1 MGTFFVYILKTSICL
16 TGFYLFYR
24 LLLSKETFHRFNR
37 VALLGILLLSLLI
50 PFCEITVPK
59 ESEVQQT
66 LVTIEQILTLADHV
80 PQTEVQA
87 LPSSMPLWLPVLL
100 CIYLL
105 GILFFLG
112 RNLYSLFHM
121 LRLLHGG
128 RQEKLEK
135 GITLIIHDKNIAPFS
150 WMKYVVISEKDLQEN
165 SKEIL
170 IHEMAHVH
178 NRHSIDLLI
187 SDICIIFQWFTP
199 ASWLLKQELQN
210 IHEYEADETVIRQGV
225 NAKQY
230 QLLLIKKAVGTR
242 LYSMANSFN
251 HSKLKKRITMMLKEK
266 SSPWARLKY
275 LYVLPVA
282 AIAVT
287 AFARPEVSNKV
298 EEISSVK
305 VNDLAAIVETK
316 MTESV
321 GDTMKPADVK
331 YVPTEV
337 RKQLKGTP
345 VFEVVEEMP
354 EFPGGGMSALMSY
367 LKDNMRY
374 PASAKEKG
382 TQGRVTVQFVVD
394 KDGSIKEPKLLR
406 SVDKDMDAEALR
418 LISNMPKWKPGR
430 QKGQPVA
437 VKYTVPVMFS
447 LDDDKLEKTSSAN
460 GITVEGYAGNG
471 KEPLYIVDGKEVTP
485 SVMSALDPD
494 KIERVTVLK
503 DKSATELYGEKGK
516 NGVLLI
522 TLKQGTPGIVIRRDK
537 EVTENAKVQHNGS
550 LDLTKTIYIDGEKV
564 DLGTK
569 TIDDLIPAENIESIE
584 VKKEAGGKGE
594 IYIATKK
601 TKAVEKTSVQG
612 NMKVEGKVVDEQGEP
627 IIGAAV
633 LIEGTTTGSV
643 TDVNGNFVLSVPSKD
658 AVLVASYIG
667 MATSKVKAQS
677 KLTIT
682 LKNE

>member
-37 VALLGILLLSLLI
+37 IALLGILLLSLLI
-50 PFCEITVPK
+50 PFCEITVPE

-66 LVTIEQILTLADHV
+66 LLTIEQILTLADHV

-87 LPSSMPLWLPVLL
+87 LPSSIPLWLLVLL

-187 SDICIIFQWFTP
+187 SDICIIFQWFNP

-210 IHEYEADETVIRQGV
+210 IHEYEADETVIRQGI

-266 SSPWARLKY
+266 SSPWARMKY

-282 AIAVT
+282 AITLT
-287 AFARPEVSNKV
+287 AFARPEISN
-298 EEISSVK
+298 ELNEISTIK
-305 VNDLAAIVETK
+305 VNDITSILDAKGVNNSLTAVDTAQKIAI
-316 MTESV
+316 TES
-321 GDTMKPADVK
+321 TFRSIQ
-331 YVPTEV
+331 TEDSV
-337 RKQLKGTP
+337 QRK
-345 VFEVVEEMP
+345 
-354 EFPGGGMSALMSY
+354 
-367 LKDNMRY
+367 
-374 PASAKEKG
+374 
-382 TQGRVTVQFVVD
+382 TQH
-394 KDGSIKEPKLLR
+394 
-406 SVDKDMDAEALR
+406 
-418 LISNMPKWKPGR
+418 
-430 QKGQPVA
+430 
-437 VKYTVPVMFS
+437 FS
-447 LDDDKLEKTSSAN
+447 LTREKVKATSFPLTI
-460 GITVEGYAGNG
+460 GQITFQDSCTSTIPEIPVLFIVNG
-471 KEPLYIVDGKEVTP
+471 KEVSVD
-485 SVMSALDPD
+485 SVKMLDPN
-494 KIERVTVLK
+494 KIETITILR
-503 DKSATELYGEKGK
+503 DKYAITQYGEKGK
-516 NGVLLI
+516 DGVVSITYTSGSPDKKVTSYKLADGTTIYLESEKSTSDSYTI
-522 TLKQGTPGIVIRRDK
+522 IHAKDTSSFKTVELKGEARFKIVEKDSIIEYQVTSDTLKY
-537 EVTENAKVQHNGS
+537 
-550 LDLTKTIYIDGEKV
+550 YIQ
-564 DLGTK
+564 
-569 TIDDLIPAENIESIE
+569 
-584 VKKEAGGKGE
+584 KKE
-594 IYIATKK
+594 
-601 TKAVEKTSVQG
+601 EK
-612 NMKVEGKVVDEQGEP
+612 
-627 IIGAAV
+627 
-633 LIEGTTTGSV
+633 
-643 TDVNGNFVLSVPSKD
+643 
-658 AVLVASYIG
+658 
-667 MATSKVKAQS
+667 
-677 KLTIT
+677 
-682 LKNE
+682 

>member
-87 LPSSMPLWLPVLL
+87 LPSSIPLWLPVLL

-187 SDICIIFQWFTP
+187 SDICIIFQWFNP

-230 QLLLIKKAVGTR
+230 QLLLIKKAVTR

-266 SSPWARLKY
+266 SSPWARMKY

-282 AIAVT
+282 AITLT
-287 AFARPEVSNKV
+287 AFARPEISN
-298 EEISSVK
+298 ELNEISTIK
-305 VNDLAAIVETK
+305 VNDITSILDAKEVNNSLMAVDTAQKTVI
-316 MTESV
+316 TESTFKSTLPE
-321 GDTMKPADVK
+321 DSIQSKT
-331 YVPTEV
+331 
-337 RKQLKGTP
+337 QHFFLK
-345 VFEVVEEMP
+345 M
-354 EFPGGGMSALMSY
+354 
-367 LKDNMRY
+367 
-374 PASAKEKG
+374 
-382 TQGRVTVQFVVD
+382 
-394 KDGSIKEPKLLR
+394 
-406 SVDKDMDAEALR
+406 
-418 LISNMPKWKPGR
+418 
-430 QKGQPVA
+430 
-437 VKYTVPVMFS
+437 
-447 LDDDKLEKTSSAN
+447 EKTKATSVPLKI
-460 GITVEGYAGNG
+460 GQITLQDSCISTIPEIPVLFIVNG
-471 KEPLYIVDGKEVTP
+471 KEVSVD
-485 SVMSALDPD
+485 SVKMIDPN
-494 KIERVTVLK
+494 KIETITILK
-503 DKSATELYGEKGK
+503 DKYAITQYGEKGK
-516 NGVLLI
+516 EGVVSI
-522 TLKQGTPGIVIRRDK
+522 TYTS
-537 EVTENAKVQHNGS
+537 GS
-550 LDLTKTIYIDGEKV
+550 PD
-564 DLGTK
+564 
-569 TIDDLIPAENIESIE
+569 
-584 VKKEAGGKGE
+584 KKE
-594 IYIATKK
+594 
-601 TKAVEKTSVQG
+601 TSY
-612 NMKVEGKVVDEQGEP
+612 KLAD
-627 IIGAAV
+627 
-633 LIEGTTTGSV
+633 GTTVYLESETSTTGSY
-643 TDVNGNFVLSVPSKD
+643 TIIHSKD
-658 AVLVASYIG
+658 
-667 MATSKVKAQS
+667 TSSLRTVKLKGEARFKIVEKDSIIEYQVTS
-677 KLTIT
+677 DT
-682 LKNE
+682 LKYGIQKKKEK

>member
-37 VALLGILLLSLLI
+37 IALLGILLLSLLI
-50 PFCEITVPK
+50 PFCEITIPE

-66 LVTIEQILTLADHV
+66 LLTIEQILTLADHV

-87 LPSSMPLWLPVLL
+87 LPSSIPLWLPVLL

-187 SDICIIFQWFTP
+187 SDICIIFQWFNP

-210 IHEYEADETVIRQGV
+210 IHEYEADETVIRQGI

-266 SSPWARLKY
+266 SSPWARMKY

-282 AIAVT
+282 AITLT
-287 AFARPEVSNKV
+287 AFARPEISN
-298 EEISSVK
+298 ELNEISTIK
-305 VNDLAAIVETK
+305 VNDITSILDAKEVNNSLTAVDTAQKTVI
-316 MTESV
+316 TESTFRSTLPE
-321 GDTMKPADVK
+321 DSIQSKTPHFFLKTEKVK
-331 YVPTEV
+331 ATSVP
-337 RKQLKGTP
+337 LKIGQITLQDSCISTTSEIP
-345 VFEVVEEMP
+345 VLFIV
-354 EFPGGGMSALMSY
+354 
-367 LKDNMRY
+367 
-374 PASAKEKG
+374 
-382 TQGRVTVQFVVD
+382 
-394 KDGSIKEPKLLR
+394 
-406 SVDKDMDAEALR
+406 
-418 LISNMPKWKPGR
+418 
-430 QKGQPVA
+430 
-437 VKYTVPVMFS
+437 
-447 LDDDKLEKTSSAN
+447 
-460 GITVEGYAGNG
+460 NG
-471 KEPLYIVDGKEVTP
+471 KEVSAD
-485 SVMSALDPD
+485 SVKIIDPN
-494 KIERVTVLK
+494 KIETITILK
-503 DKSATELYGEKGK
+503 DKYAITQYGEKGK
-516 NGVLLI
+516 EGVVSI
-522 TLKQGTPGIVIRRDK
+522 TYTSGSPDKKVTSYKLADGTTVYLKS
-537 EVTENAKVQHNGS
+537 E
-550 LDLTKTIYIDGEKV
+550 
-564 DLGTK
+564 
-569 TIDDLIPAENIESIE
+569 
-584 VKKEAGGKGE
+584 
-594 IYIATKK
+594 
-601 TKAVEKTSVQG
+601 TS
-612 NMKVEGKVVDEQGEP
+612 
-627 IIGAAV
+627 
-633 LIEGTTTGSV
+633 TTGSYAIIH
-643 TDVNGNFVLSVPSKD
+643 SKD
-658 AVLVASYIG
+658 
-667 MATSKVKAQS
+667 TSSQ
-677 KLTIT
+677 TP
-682 LKNE
+682 

>member
-50 PFCEITVPK
+50 PFCEITVPE

-187 SDICIIFQWFTP
+187 SDICIIFQWFNP

-210 IHEYEADETVIRQGV
+210 IHEYEADETVIRQGI

-266 SSPWARLKY
+266 SSPWARMKY

-282 AIAVT
+282 AITLT
-287 AFARPEVSNKV
+287 AFARPEISN
-298 EEISSVK
+298 ELNEISTIK
-305 VNDLAAIVETK
+305 VNDITSILDAKEVNNSLTAVDTAQKTVI
-316 MTESV
+316 TESTFKSTLPE
-321 GDTMKPADVK
+321 DSIQSKT
-331 YVPTEV
+331 
-337 RKQLKGTP
+337 QHFFLK
-345 VFEVVEEMP
+345 M
-354 EFPGGGMSALMSY
+354 
-367 LKDNMRY
+367 
-374 PASAKEKG
+374 
-382 TQGRVTVQFVVD
+382 
-394 KDGSIKEPKLLR
+394 
-406 SVDKDMDAEALR
+406 
-418 LISNMPKWKPGR
+418 
-430 QKGQPVA
+430 
-437 VKYTVPVMFS
+437 
-447 LDDDKLEKTSSAN
+447 EKTKATSVPLKI
-460 GITVEGYAGNG
+460 GQITLQDSCISTIPEIPVLFIVNG
-471 KEPLYIVDGKEVTP
+471 KEVSVD
-485 SVMSALDPD
+485 SVKMIDPN
-494 KIERVTVLK
+494 KIETITILK
-503 DKSATELYGEKGK
+503 DKYAITQYGEKGK
-516 NGVLLI
+516 EGVVSI
-522 TLKQGTPGIVIRRDK
+522 TYTSGSPDKKVTSYKLADGTTVY
-537 EVTENAKVQHNGS
+537 
-550 LDLTKTIYIDGEKV
+550 L
-564 DLGTK
+564 
-569 TIDDLIPAENIESIE
+569 ESE
-584 VKKEAGGKGE
+584 
-594 IYIATKK
+594 
-601 TKAVEKTSVQG
+601 TS
-612 NMKVEGKVVDEQGEP
+612 
-627 IIGAAV
+627 
-633 LIEGTTTGSV
+633 TTGSYAIIH
-643 TDVNGNFVLSVPSKD
+643 SKD
-658 AVLVASYIG
+658 
-667 MATSKVKAQS
+667 TSSLRTVKLKGEARFKIVEKDSIIEYQVTS
-677 KLTIT
+677 DT
-682 LKNE
+682 LKYGIQKKKEK

>member
-66 LVTIEQILTLADHV
+66 LLTIEQILTLADHV

-87 LPSSMPLWLPVLL
+87 LPSSIPLWLPVLL

-112 RNLYSLFHM
+112 RNLYSLSHM

-165 SKEIL
+165 GKEIL

-187 SDICIIFQWFTP
+187 SDICIIFQWFNP

-266 SSPWARLKY
+266 SSPWARMKY

-282 AIAVT
+282 AITLT
-287 AFARPEVSNKV
+287 AFARPEISN
-298 EEISSVK
+298 ELNEISTIK
-305 VNDLAAIVETK
+305 VNDITSILDAKEVNNSLLTADTTQKVE
-316 MTESV
+316 
-321 GDTMKPADVK
+321 VK
-331 YVPTEV
+331 TSTTIFKE
-337 RKQLKGTP
+337 
-345 VFEVVEEMP
+345 VEESSSSTP
-354 EFPGGGMSALMSY
+354 RYTKIKVKKDTTNLKEYQISITKAINVATDSSLFTQAISAAPSLFIV
-367 LKDNMRY
+367 NGHEI
-374 PASAKEKG
+374 SA
-382 TQGRVTVQFVVD
+382 D
-394 KDGSIKEPKLLR
+394 
-406 SVDKDMDAEALR
+406 SVKM
-418 LISNMPKWKPGR
+418 INP
-430 QKGQPVA
+430 
-437 VKYTVPVMFS
+437 
-447 LDDDKLEKTSSAN
+447 N
-460 GITVEGYAGNG
+460 
-471 KEPLYIVDGKEVTP
+471 
-485 SVMSALDPD
+485 
-494 KIERVTVLK
+494 KIETITILK
-503 DKSATELYGEKGK
+503 DKYASILYGDKGK
-516 NGVLLI
+516 DGVVSI
-522 TLKQGTPGIVIRRDK
+522 TYTSGSPDKKVTSYKLADGTTVY
-537 EVTENAKVQHNGS
+537 
-550 LDLTKTIYIDGEKV
+550 L
-564 DLGTK
+564 
-569 TIDDLIPAENIESIE
+569 ESE
-584 VKKEAGGKGE
+584 
-594 IYIATKK
+594 
-601 TKAVEKTSVQG
+601 TS
-612 NMKVEGKVVDEQGEP
+612 
-627 IIGAAV
+627 
-633 LIEGTTTGSV
+633 TTGS
-643 TDVNGNFVLSVPSKD
+643 
-658 AVLVASYIG
+658 Y
-667 MATSKVKAQS
+667 
-677 KLTIT
+677 TIT
-682 LKNE
+682 HLKDTSNLRTVKMKGEARFKIVEKDSIIEYQVTSDTLRYYIQKKEEK

>member
-66 LVTIEQILTLADHV
+66 LLTIEQILTLADHV
-80 PQTEVQA
+80 PQTEVEV
-87 LPSSMPLWLPVLL
+87 LPSSIPLWLPVLL

-112 RNLYSLFHM
+112 RNIYSLSHM

-187 SDICIIFQWFTP
+187 SDICIIFQWFNP

-266 SSPWARLKY
+266 SSPWARMKY

-282 AIAVT
+282 AITLT
-287 AFARPEVSNKV
+287 AFARPEISN
-298 EEISSVK
+298 ELNEISTIK
-305 VNDLAAIVETK
+305 VNDITSILDAKEVNNSLLIADTTQKVEVKTSMTIFEEVEESRPSTPRYTKIKVKKDTTNLKEYQISITKAIDVATDTSLLTQAILAAPSLFIVN
-316 MTESV
+316 
-321 GDTMKPADVK
+321 GH
-331 YVPTEV
+331 EV
-337 RKQLKGTP
+337 
-345 VFEVVEEMP
+345 
-354 EFPGGGMSALMSY
+354 
-367 LKDNMRY
+367 
-374 PASAKEKG
+374 
-382 TQGRVTVQFVVD
+382 
-394 KDGSIKEPKLLR
+394 
-406 SVDKDMDAEALR
+406 SVD
-418 LISNMPKWKPGR
+418 S
-430 QKGQPVA
+430 
-437 VKYTVPVMFS
+437 VKMINP
-447 LDDDKLEKTSSAN
+447 N
-460 GITVEGYAGNG
+460 
-471 KEPLYIVDGKEVTP
+471 
-485 SVMSALDPD
+485 
-494 KIERVTVLK
+494 KIETVTILK
-503 DKSATELYGEKGK
+503 DKYASILYGNKGK
-516 NGVLLI
+516 DGVVSI
-522 TLKQGTPGIVIRRDK
+522 TYTSGSPDKKVTSYKLADGTTVY
-537 EVTENAKVQHNGS
+537 
-550 LDLTKTIYIDGEKV
+550 L
-564 DLGTK
+564 
-569 TIDDLIPAENIESIE
+569 ESE
-584 VKKEAGGKGE
+584 
-594 IYIATKK
+594 
-601 TKAVEKTSVQG
+601 TS
-612 NMKVEGKVVDEQGEP
+612 
-627 IIGAAV
+627 
-633 LIEGTTTGSV
+633 TTGSYAIIH
-643 TDVNGNFVLSVPSKD
+643 SKD
-658 AVLVASYIG
+658 
-667 MATSKVKAQS
+667 TSSLRTVKLKGEARFKIVEKDSIIEYQVTS
-677 KLTIT
+677 DT
-682 LKNE
+682 LKYYIQKKEEK